1 MWGITIFGLIVVV
14 IAVVVI
20 WAVGA
25 AKLGRRAEPSEIR
38 RDTERELGVRETTIG
53 EEESPLNRP
62 RTGA

>member
-1 MWGITIFGLIVVV
+1 MWGITIFGLIVVIV
-14 IAVVVI
+14 AVGVI

-25 AKLGRRAEPSEIR
+25 RKLAGRSQPSEIR
-38 RDTERELGVRETTIG
+38 TDTERELGVRETTVG